1 MKRIFYA
8 GGSVVTGDL
17 TAEAVLR
24 YAQAL
29 AQREASDIID
39 IPIFAAG
46 GSSGRAQLLIG
57 PTSQLL
63 IATETPRHEEV
74 DDVAFLQQIDDKMEW
89 LLRSKGQPVHA
100 DDIGGIDEG
109 TGDSELRGFE
119 RPGGS

>member
-17 TAEAVLR
+17 TADAVLR

-39 IPIFAAG
+39 IPIFVAG

-119 RPGGS
+119 RPAGS